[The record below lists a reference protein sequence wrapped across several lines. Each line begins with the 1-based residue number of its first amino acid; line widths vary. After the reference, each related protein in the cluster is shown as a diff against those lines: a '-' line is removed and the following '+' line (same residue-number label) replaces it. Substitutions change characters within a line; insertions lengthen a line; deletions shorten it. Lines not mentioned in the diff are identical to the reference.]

1 MITIPVELSS
11 DRSHLSMAE
20 TIRIADLADRWPEI
34 AMALRSG
41 QREFMVIDGQ
51 TTALIVD
58 AERYQRL
65 IELAKREER
74 RRRVLS
80 LPLAGAASETGWDEG
95 FVILERVS
103 EKFAGL
109 SDDDLDSLFGEA
121 VSTLRATEV

>member
-1 MITIPVELSS
+1 
-11 DRSHLSMAE
+11 MAE
-20 TIRIADLADRWPEI
+20 TIRIADLTDRWPEI